1 MVIAKN
7 KVRQMINLLPAVLLN
22 ESENHSAVTERLP
35 TFLSQLV
42 FFVFEK
48 GSHISIDYVGTAE
61 NRGQLDIFNEV

>member
-7 KVRQMINLLPAVLLN
+7 KVSQMINLLPAVLLN
-22 ESENHSAVTERLP
+22 ENHSAVTERLP

-48 GSHISIDYVGTAE
+48 GSHISIDYVRTAE

>member
-22 ESENHSAVTERLP
+22 ENHSAVTERLP